1 MNILLT
7 GATGHLGTHITEQA
21 IEAQIP
27 NFHIGVRNT
36 NKVPDEWTQ
45 SVNVRMLDY
54 FDKNKMVK
62 AFENIDLVVFIPS
75 IIHPS
80 FKRLPEV
87 ENLVA
92 AAQEAQVS
100 HIMFIGYYADQHNNP
115 FHMSPYFGYAE
126 RLLASSPI
134 DYTYVRMAM
143 YMDPLVP
150 YLPELKERG
159 KLIYPVG
166 EGKINYISRAD
177 IAKGIVAL
185 IQQPEKWGQRY
196 LLAGYSYTMNELAD
210 ILSEVANSPIQY
222 DPVTREEFGEMY
234 DEPQGFG
241 PLLASMYQAGEMGLL
256 DQTSDDFERLTGER
270 PTPFKDYLKQHYTE

>member
-27 NFHIGVRNT
+27 HFHIGVRNT

-54 FDKNKMVK
+54 FDKDKMVK
-62 AFENIDLVVFIPS
+62 AFENIDLVIFIPS

-270 PTPFKDYLKQHYTE
+270 PMPFKDYLKQHYTE